1 MLNPEIRD
9 QAYQFF
15 IEEAAELLHVIETG
29 LLDLKEDKS
38 TPKVHEIMRAA
49 HSIKGGAA
57 SVGLDSIKS
66 ISHRLEDIFKAL
78 YHDSVIIDTELE
90 TQLLK
95 AFDCLRQPLID
106 QIQTGSHHGDLAL
119 ASAIPLFEQI
129 EHRLGDAMN
138 ADEYIPSSGDL
149 GIDMVASMFDIDV
162 GQEIDRLKTV
172 LANPQDYQ
180 VGGELRAAAEVFAGF
195 AELLNLPGFG
205 EIAKTAEAALE
216 RHPDQA
222 IAITELAIADFL
234 SGRERVLA
242 GDRTEGGRPSAGWL
256 AFFSDNLPAPDLD
269 HMFGEIESETP
280 DLDDMFGEI
289 ESETPDLEDM
299 FGEIESETPDLDDM
313 FGEIESETPDLEDMF
328 GEIESETPDLD
339 DMFESIETEEQQN
352 LPNPATL
359 DEALQSLPDIFE
371 QLPSLEARNNKAERQ
386 KKAQKSKI
394 TTVDQVNTAIPAP
407 VVQNQNQTSFS
418 VRVDVNRLERMN
430 NLVGELTIN
439 RNSLSLQNEQLQGNV
454 RELVRRFTQFQ
465 TITNKFRDLSDKTLV
480 ESDKVRGS
488 KIKEKGSN
496 STELITNNGE
506 FDSLEMD
513 SYSQIHN
520 LLQEVVEEMMQVEEA
535 VDDITL
541 FARLSN
547 QTLQGQRQ
555 MLTNLRDEL
564 MWARMLPLSEILN
577 RFPRVLRDLST
588 TYKKSVNLK
597 VTGAGVLVDKVILE
611 KLYDPLLHLLRNA
624 FDHGIEPT
632 ELRQKFGKIEQGEI
646 TIHSYHKGN
655 QTIIEIKDDG
665 QGIDLYKIKNK
676 AIQKGLLTKE
686 QTEIASKERLSNLI
700 FEPGFSTADK
710 VSEISGRGVGLD
722 VVRTQLRAIKGSVN
736 VISESGEGTTFILSL
751 PLTLTISKL
760 LVCLCGNS
768 AFALPSDS
776 VEEIIIPNPEQ
787 IKTSGSGTFFHWQ
800 NKLIPHYK
808 LSDLLQYNCPL
819 PSTILSK
826 ALTVVDAPKDW
837 AFPLLILRREQH
849 IFALEVERLVT
860 EQELVI
866 KPFGSVIKAPSYT
879 FGCTILADG
888 SIIPV
893 IDGALLIDY
902 HFAQDQSPLI
912 SENDSDLGNL
922 SPNLSILASRILVVD
937 DSSALRR
944 TLALTLEKAG
954 YLVLQAKDGRE
965 ALSELSKNP
974 GVNLIIC
981 DIEMPNMNGFEFL
994 SQRRLK
1000 PELLQIPVAML
1011 TSRGN
1016 PKHRQLAK
1024 QLGANSY
1031 FTKPYIEQE
1040 FITEIAKIIN
1050 P

>member
-29 LLDLKEDKS
+29 LLNLKEHKDIAQ
-38 TPKVHEIMRAA
+38 VHEIMRAA
-49 HSIKGGAA
+49 HSIKGGSA
-57 SVGLDSIKS
+57 SVGLESIKA

-78 YHDSVIIDTELE
+78 YHDTVIIDTELE
-90 TQLLK
+90 SQLLK
-95 AFDCLRQPLID
+95 AFDCLRQPLLD
-106 QIQTGSHHGDLAL
+106 QIETGSHHGDLAL

-129 EHRLGDAMN
+129 EAKLGEAMN
-138 ADEYIPSSGDL
+138 ADEYIPSSSDL
-149 GIDMVASMFDIDV
+149 GIDMVASIFDIDV
-162 GQEIDRLKTV
+162 GQEIDRLQTV
-172 LANPQDYQ
+172 LANPQNYQ

-216 RHPDQA
+216 RYPDQA
-222 IAITELAIADFL
+222 IAITKLAVADFIIA
-234 SGRERVLA
+234 RQKVLA
-242 GDRTEGGRPSAGWL
+242 GDRTEGGRPSPAL
-256 AFFSDNLPAPDLD
+256 SAFLEEHTP
-269 HMFGEIESETP
+269 IP
-280 DLDDMFGEI
+280 DLDDMFGEV
-289 ESETPDLEDM
+289 EVETPH
-299 FGEIESETPDLDDM
+299 LDDM
-313 FGEIESETPDLEDMF
+313 FGEVEVETPH
-328 GEIESETPDLD
+328 LD
-339 DMFESIETEEQQN
+339 DMFESIETSIPDLDDVFESIETSIPDLDDMFGDMETEDQN
-352 LPNPATL
+352 NFPSPVNL
-359 DEALQSLPDIFE
+359 DDALQSLPQVFE
-371 QLPSLEARNNKAERQ
+371 QLPTLETRGKAGKARQATPE
-386 KKAQKSKI
+386 SKI
-394 TTVDQVNTAIPAP
+394 SLVTKQIDTEPPKTLIS
-407 VVQNQNQTSFS
+407 NQKQTNLS
-418 VRVDVNRLERMN
+418 VRVDLNRLERMN

-439 RNSLSLQNEQLQGNV
+439 RNSLSLQNEQLQANL
-454 RELVRRFTQFQ
+454 RELVRRFNQFQ
-465 TITNKFRDLSDKTLV
+465 TITNKFRDLSDQTLV
-480 ESDKVRGS
+480 KSDQLS
-488 KIKEKGSN
+488 KN
-496 STELITNNGE
+496 SINEASLNVTDIVGNNNE

-513 SYSQIHN
+513 SYNQIHN
-520 LLQEVVEEMMQVEEA
+520 LLQEVVEEMMQIEEA

-577 RFPRVLRDLST
+577 RFPRVLRDLAA
-588 TYKKSVNLK
+588 TYNKSVNLTM
-597 VTGAGVLVDKVILE
+597 TGVGVLVDKVILE

-624 FDHGIEPT
+624 FDHGIEAP
-632 ELRQKFGKIEQGEI
+632 EIRLKSGKNEQGEI

-655 QTIIEIKDDG
+655 QTIIEIKDNG
-665 QGIDLYKIKNK
+665 QGINLEKIKNK
-676 AIQKGLLTKE
+676 AIQKGLLTVE
-686 QTEIASKERLSNLI
+686 QASIASKERLSNLI
-700 FEPGFSTADK
+700 FEPGFSTAAK

-722 VVRTQLRAIKGSVN
+722 VVRSQLRAIKGSVS
-736 VISESGEGTTFILSL
+736 VVSEPGEGTTFILSL

-760 LVCLCGNS
+760 LVCLFGNS

-776 VEEIIIPNPEQ
+776 IEEIVIPSPEQ
-787 IKTSGSGTFFHWQ
+787 IKVTGSGTFFHWQ
-800 NKLIPHYK
+800 NNLIPHYK
-808 LSDLLQYNCPL
+808 LSDLLQYNCPR
-819 PSTILSK
+819 PSSILSK
-826 ALTVVDAPKDW
+826 ALTVVEAPQDW

-866 KPFGSVIKAPSYT
+866 KPFGNVLKAPSYT
-879 FGCTILADG
+879 YGCTILADG

-893 IDGALLIDY
+893 IDGTLLIDY
-902 HFAQDQSPLI
+902 HFAQQKTTITTDF
-912 SENDSDLGNL
+912 DSNLDNL
-922 SPNLSILASRILVVD
+922 SPNLTISGSRILVVD

-944 TLALTLEKAG
+944 TLALTLEKSG

-965 ALSELSKNP
+965 ALTELSKNHNI
-974 GVNLIIC
+974 NLVIC

-1016 PKHRQLAK
+1016 PKHRQLAL
-1024 QLGANSY
+1024 QLGANAY

-1040 FITEIAKIIN
+1040 FVTEIAKIIKS
-1050 P
+1050 